1 MNEEIIDILEF
12 LYYSIIFF
20 VVVLFF
26 SFTIDIIST
35 KIFPQDT
42 DKYILVEV
50 FTIWVCLSIVLYY
63 SKHIIYQIPNPITD
77 SKLKK
82 NNLTLVM
89 IIVLV
94 PLIISCG
101 VKNMKAK
108 TSYLYD
114 NYKKFFNF

>member
-1 MNEEIIDILEF
+1 MSEFLEILEF

-26 SFTIDIIST
+26 SLTIDIMAT

-42 DKYILVEV
+42 NKYILVEI
-50 FTIWVCLSIVLYY
+50 FTIWICLSIVLYFT
-63 SKHIIYQIPNPITD
+63 KHMIYQIPNPFTD

-82 NNLTLVM
+82 NNLNLVM
-89 IIVLV
+89 VIVLV
-94 PLIISCG
+94 PLIIACSI
-101 VKNMKAK
+101 KNMRAK

-114 NYKKFFNF
+114 NYEKFLIF